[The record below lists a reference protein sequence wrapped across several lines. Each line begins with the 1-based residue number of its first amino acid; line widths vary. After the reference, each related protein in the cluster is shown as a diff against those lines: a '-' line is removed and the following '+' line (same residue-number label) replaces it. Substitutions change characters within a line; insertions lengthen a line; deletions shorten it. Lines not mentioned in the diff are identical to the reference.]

1 MAGLL
6 TLDLKGFSEVMANLE
21 KMDDNLKKE
30 VSATLER
37 GAQLFVRNAK
47 RDAPVD
53 HSTLKQGIDYFPKA
67 NGSLSF
73 TVTSNVKY
81 SAYLEWGTIKR
92 VSVPEEL
99 ASYAIQFKGRGIRKN
114 GGIFPHPF
122 FFKQQGVV
130 KQNIEQGIEAL
141 LKDLKL

>member
-6 TLDLKGFSEVMANLE
+6 TLDLKGFNEVMSNLE

-30 VSATLER
+30 VSATLEM

-53 HSTLKQGIDYFPKA
+53 HGVLRNGISYFPVA
-67 NGSLSF
+67 PLSF
-73 TVTSNVKY
+73 NVTSNASY
-81 SAYLEWGTIKR
+81 SAYMEWGTIKKF
-92 VSVPEEL
+92 VPPNDESEL
-99 ASYAIQFKGRGIRKN
+99 AYAALFRGRGIRKN

>member
-6 TLDLKGFSEVMANLE
+6 TLDLKGFNEVMANLE
-21 KMDDNLKKE
+21 KMDDSLKKE

-53 HSTLKQGIDYFPKA
+53 HGVLRNGISYFPE
-67 NGSLSF
+67 GPLSF
-73 TVTSNVKY
+73 TVTSSARY

-99 ASYAIQFKGRGIRKN
+99 ASYAAQFKGRGIRKN

>member
-6 TLDLKGFSEVMANLE
+6 TLDLKGFNEVMSNLE

-53 HSTLKQGIDYFPKA
+53 HGVLRNGISYFQEGP
-67 NGSLSF
+67 LSF
-73 TVTSNVKY
+73 TVSSNAKY

-130 KQNIEQGIEAL
+130 KQSIEQGIEAL